1 MQGSKEFHTCC
12 KCVLVQSV
20 SKYRGMNVVSVGWYG
35 DQNIFIFTPSYIVLH
50 DGLRYFPDHDRPVHG
65 RRHEVAGEVF
75 EAWDGDCE
83 VQDRTRMF
91 RQLLDAARY
100 DRIFAHRVDPL
111 LHLDMDGTTQSN
123 RGERFT
129 FIYTRCMSI
138 CTTKQGSN
146 ALRTLVHYVHYTTTY
161 TTTYTTHVV
170 ESQPYSNTCSGN
182 DRYRC
187 LAPPHYRL
195 RERKGCG
202 GGRGSFIPDDRF
214 SFTLRIHSSH
224 MRKLTFQMLI
234 KPCA

>member
-111 LHLDMDGTTQSN
+111 LHLDMDGRTQSN

-138 CTTKQGSN
+138 CTTTTLENELRNHTLWRDVLLSFVQTHTHAARPADDPATCASQ
-146 ALRTLVHYVHYTTTY
+146 LRT
-161 TTTYTTHVV
+161 
-170 ESQPYSNTCSGN
+170 S
-182 DRYRC
+182 RM
-187 LAPPHYRL
+187 
-195 RERKGCG
+195 
-202 GGRGSFIPDDRF
+202 I
-214 SFTLRIHSSH
+214 
-224 MRKLTFQMLI
+224 
-234 KPCA
+234 